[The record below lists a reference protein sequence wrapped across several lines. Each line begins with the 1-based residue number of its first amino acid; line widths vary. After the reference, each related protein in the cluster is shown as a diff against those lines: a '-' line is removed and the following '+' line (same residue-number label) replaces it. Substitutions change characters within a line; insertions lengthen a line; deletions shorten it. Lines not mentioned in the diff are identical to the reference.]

1 MYSIEGGPKLQLDF
15 GLLPL
20 LGESLL
26 PTFVSTSS
34 IFSFSK
40 QNGLKYDY
48 SWYSLGPMIL
58 DDFRGLKTLS
68 Y

>member
-48 SWYSLGPMIL
+48 S
-58 DDFRGLKTLS
+58 
-68 Y
+68 

>member
-15 GLLPL
+15 GFVPL
-20 LGESLL
+20 LGESLI
-26 PTFVSTSS
+26 PTFVNTSS

-48 SWYSLGPMIL
+48 SWDSFGPMIF
-58 DDFRGLKTLS
+58 DDFRGLKALS